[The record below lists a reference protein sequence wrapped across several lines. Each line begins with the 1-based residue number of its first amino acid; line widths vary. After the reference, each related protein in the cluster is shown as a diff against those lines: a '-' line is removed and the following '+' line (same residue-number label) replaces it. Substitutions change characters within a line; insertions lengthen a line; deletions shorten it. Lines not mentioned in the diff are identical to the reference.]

1 MSSIAS
7 VSFRPGSQFNLPHD
21 EVFLTILSNFFCC
34 LVLANIFQ
42 LASKI
47 TGRAV
52 TESRRVPLRAAA
64 SLSQPSSL
72 PLAILITP
80 GALQPP
86 RSAGT
91 AKDC

>member
-1 MSSIAS
+1 
-7 VSFRPGSQFNLPHD
+7 
-21 EVFLTILSNFFCC
+21 
-34 LVLANIFQ
+34 
-42 LASKI
+42 
-47 TGRAV
+47 
-52 TESRRVPLRAAA
+52 VPLRAAA